1 MTYVRLG
8 VTSEAACR
16 GTVLPGGDAPAPAA
30 APVPVCCHG
39 RSGVPLTTYA
49 PGLGKSWSVSKNC
62 RRVGD
67 GAGAGAVGAGGAAG
81 TAVGGVGWLG
91 GGGCVS
97 ALARRSAADHLAV
110 QQ

>member
-8 VTSEAACR
+8 VTSPAACR
-16 GTVLPGGDAPAPAA
+16 GMVMPGGDAPAPAA
-30 APVPVCCHG
+30 APVPVCCRG

-49 PGLGKSWSVSKNC
+49 PGLGESWSVC
-62 RRVGD
+62 GGV
-67 GAGAGAVGAGGAAG
+67 GGAAG
-81 TAVGGVGWLG
+81 TAVRGGGWFG

-97 ALARRSAADHLAV
+97 ALARRSAADHLVV